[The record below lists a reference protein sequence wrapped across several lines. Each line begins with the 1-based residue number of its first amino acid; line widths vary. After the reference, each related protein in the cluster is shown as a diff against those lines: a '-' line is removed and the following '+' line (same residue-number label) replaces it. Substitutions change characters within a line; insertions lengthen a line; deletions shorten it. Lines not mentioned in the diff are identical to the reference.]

1 MGGAAAAASAQS
13 GHTPPRSTSSAR
25 RRRRKTSCIR
35 SRAHSAER
43 RARLRLRGGGN
54 EARLPHLPQQ
64 DVWTREVAQDTLLD
78 VLERAV
84 TPAVV
89 QYLLGAREKALN
101 TVNGA
106 GTNVRTRANLFLHY
120 VSTILTLAIAKQLC
134 QLSLFIQHWYI
145 ARHID
150 FVLVVVNYSPKR
162 FSKGFLLDFFG
173 Q

>member
-1 MGGAAAAASAQS
+1 M
-13 GHTPPRSTSSAR
+13 
-25 RRRRKTSCIR
+25 
-35 SRAHSAER
+35 
-43 RARLRLRGGGN
+43 
-54 EARLPHLPQQ
+54 
-64 DVWTREVAQDTLLD
+64 AQDTLLD

-106 GTNVRTRANLFLHY
+106 GTNISQNKCKSVSDY

-150 FVLVVVNYSPKR
+150 FVLAVVNYSQKSP
-162 FSKGFLLDFFG
+162 SKGFLLDFLG